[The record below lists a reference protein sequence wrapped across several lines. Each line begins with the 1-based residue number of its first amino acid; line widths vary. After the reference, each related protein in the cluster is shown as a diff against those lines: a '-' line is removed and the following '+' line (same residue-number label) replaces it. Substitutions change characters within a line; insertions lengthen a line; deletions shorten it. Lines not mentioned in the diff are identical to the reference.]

1 MTTPHIGIAGAGLA
15 GRTLAWR
22 LARAGC
28 CVSLFDAKRRDD
40 LTSASQ
46 TAAAMLSP
54 LAEQKVSDDAVFEL
68 GQRSMQLW
76 PQWIA
81 ELAEAGGERGG
92 GPPQTSSGPSGGNA
106 SHEVKSGG
114 SQNSP
119 VYFRQD
125 GTLVVAHPQDQSSLE
140 HFTRL
145 LNHKLPE
152 RFRAQVQTLDA
163 AALGR
168 VEPALAGRFGG
179 GLYLQGEGQL
189 ANDQWMAALAI
200 ELDRLGVQWHEGQAV
215 ERMEAR
221 GVVCAGQRHT
231 VDVTVDARGIGSKS
245 QLPTLRGVRGEVLR
259 VECEGISLQRPV
271 RLMHPRY
278 QLYVAPRPNHQF
290 VVGATEL
297 ESEDTGPV
305 TVRSVLELASALHS
319 LHPAFGEARV
329 LRMNAAL
336 RPALDDH
343 RPSVGQHGGV
353 WHINGLY
360 RHGYLCAPALVA
372 DLVNALTQA
381 LTGKPLGAPTSS
393 LATWPVEPPSSCS
406 QPSAQPQPQF
416 QS

>member
-1 MTTPHIGIAGAGLA
+1 MGAPHVGIAGAGLA

-28 CVSLFDAKRRDD
+28 RVSLFDAKRRDD

-54 LAEQKVSDDAVFEL
+54 LAELAVSDDAVFAL

-76 PQWIA
+76 PQWVA
-81 ELAEAGGERGG
+81 ELAEF
-92 GPPQTSSGPSGGNA
+92 SGQS
-106 SHEVKSGG
+106 
-114 SQNSP
+114 
-119 VYFRQD
+119 VYFKQD
-125 GTLVVAHPQDQSSLE
+125 GTLVVAHAQDQSSLE

-152 RFRAQVQTLDA
+152 VSKDQVQTLDA
-163 AALGR
+163 AALGK
-168 VEPALAGRFGG
+168 VEPALAGRFTG
-179 GLYLQGEGQL
+179 GLYLHGEGQL
-189 ANDQWMAALAI
+189 ANDQWMAALAL
-200 ELDRLGVQWHEGQAV
+200 ELDRLGVQWHEGQTV
-215 ERMEAR
+215 ERIEAKAMI
-221 GVVCAGQRHT
+221 CAGQTHNI
-231 VDVTVDARGIGSKS
+231 DIAVDARGVGSRAAWP
-245 QLPTLRGVRGEVLR
+245 QLRGVRGEVLR
-259 VECEGISLQRPV
+259 VECAGVALQRPV

-297 ESEDTGPV
+297 ESEDAGPV

-329 LRMNAAL
+329 LRMSAAL

-343 RPSVGQHGGV
+343 RPAISLRDDV

-360 RHGYLCAPALVA
+360 RHGYLCAPALVD
-372 DLVNALTQA
+372 DLAHKLM
-381 LTGKPLGAPTSS
+381 
-393 LATWPVEPPSSCS
+393 E
-406 QPSAQPQPQF
+406 
-416 QS
+416 